1 MWKIHIL
8 LRNFT
13 ILNLNSFSLWFFDKN
28 WKWVFYKKSS
38 THLLGNCRRH
48 SVGERFDFRV
58 QLHQVLDVWRLVAYL
73 SWGSVSEIPF
83 HETLFSLKIT
93 IYPERSLEH
102 AGVTLIGHGRHL
114 WALAVTAVQN
124 PGQEQNILLKQVSCV
139 ECLWVMSISVCLNR
153 YLWDVCDIDRVKGSE
168 LRLRLGGSPQ

>member
-1 MWKIHIL
+1 M
-8 LRNFT
+8 
-13 ILNLNSFSLWFFDKN
+13 FF
-28 WKWVFYKKSS
+28 KKSS

-124 PGQEQNILLKQVSCV
+124 PGQKQNVMLKQVSCV
-139 ECLWVMSISVCLNR
+139 ECI
-153 YLWDVCDIDRVKGSE
+153 
-168 LRLRLGGSPQ
+168 

>member
-1 MWKIHIL
+1 MAKQLRVDRRAAPNRLSPFAPGNPLPQQKNTALIL
-8 LRNFT
+8 AKERPTFAT
-13 ILNLNSFSLWFFDKN
+13 
-28 WKWVFYKKSS
+28 YA
-38 THLLGNCRRH
+38 G
-48 SVGERFDFRV
+48 VGERFDFRV

-114 WALAVTAVQN
+114 LALAVTAVQN
-124 PGQEQNILLKQVSCV
+124 PGQKQNVMLKQVSCV
-139 ECLWVMSISVCLNR
+139 ECI
-153 YLWDVCDIDRVKGSE
+153 
-168 LRLRLGGSPQ
+168 

>member
-1 MWKIHIL
+1 MRFFCDVEDTHFIEEFH
-8 LRNFT
+8 NFVQCA
-13 ILNLNSFSLWFFDKN
+13 SFSLWFFDKN
-28 WKWVFYKKSS
+28 WKWVFFKKSS

-102 AGVTLIGHGRHL
+102 AGVTLIWHGRHL

-124 PGQEQNILLKQVSCV
+124 PGQKQNVMLKQVSCV
-139 ECLWVMSISVCLNR
+139 ECIWVLVFAYR
-153 YLWDVCDIDRVKGSE
+153 
-168 LRLRLGGSPQ
+168 

>member
-1 MWKIHIL
+1 ML
-8 LRNFT
+8 F
-13 ILNLNSFSLWFFDKN
+13 
-28 WKWVFYKKSS
+28 KKSS

-58 QLHQVLDVWRLVAYL
+58 QLHQVLDVWRLVAHL
-73 SWGSVSEIPF
+73 GPGSVSEIPF
-83 HETLFSLKIT
+83 HETLFSSKIT

-124 PGQEQNILLKQVSCV
+124 PGQEQNIMLKQVSCV
-139 ECLWVMSISVCLNR
+139 ECL
-153 YLWDVCDIDRVKGSE
+153 
-168 LRLRLGGSPQ
+168 